1 MDLLEKFKNFSK
13 KGKLAVLFATAGVVG
28 LTSYCGIRGHKK
40 DSETKET
47 KLYLVDITDKYE
59 DEIVLKDKDGNKI
72 EINDASP
79 DKLLAIT
86 DSKKHKKNK
95 KYQVIL
101 VDDEG
106 VMQSGYIEGKYL
118 SDDVLDTEKLVGE
131 FCNDVSIISS
141 PSGGWFRKEAK
152 VDKDTDD
159 AVLLDYNQNLAVS
172 NHTYH
177 NDVDSYAWSEGV
189 TYVDGD
195 LKVGFI
201 ATENVASKDY
211 DKIKGKKFTV
221 STEDGSPLKLRDEAS
236 IDGEIIYSIPNNS
249 EVVLLSGY
257 PSVSD
262 ENHDWFYVAV
272 NTEDGVKIGYSCATY
287 HPTDGTAVN
296 YLIEKEEEKTDD
308 VTTEE
313 NTEQKE
319 NNNEY
324 TYLLRV
330 NTDSDGGVPLK
341 LREGMG
347 TSYDIISELENGAK
361 LFTSKKEMEESKNNL
376 DENNTK
382 WIKVR
387 LTSGEVGYVCA
398 SFVEEYEKKQEYDDS
413 IYTIN
418 FGDEG
423 QKEGYMGLDV
433 PIPTDY
439 VLFEKLLR
447 EGNDYYD
454 KERGTVIE
462 GVKPSFV
469 IIKMGA
475 TYTSLADGLNENR
488 FANISQDNVKELADL
503 CEQYEIPF
511 GFYYFSQALTTDE
524 ADKEVDYIKRN
535 CEQYKNYTYNV
546 MPLYYDYEYSSED
559 TRLYVYAKEGNKE
572 NLTQVLNYAM
582 NKLRLETEHEVCL
595 YSDKNALNEIFNYD
609 DLDDINKQN
618 MWVVAVNDAHSN
630 GLVNNFPEAADNVS
644 VRQYAHDGEI
654 NEVKFDINLMDKDYY
669 ENIMKNN
676 LGISKKLSK

>member
-1 MDLLEKFKNFSK
+1 
-13 KGKLAVLFATAGVVG
+13 
-28 LTSYCGIRGHKK
+28 
-40 DSETKET
+40 
-47 KLYLVDITDKYE
+47 
-59 DEIVLKDKDGNKI
+59 
-72 EINDASP
+72 
-79 DKLLAIT
+79 
-86 DSKKHKKNK
+86 
-95 KYQVIL
+95 
-101 VDDEG
+101 
-106 VMQSGYIEGKYL
+106 
-118 SDDVLDTEKLVGE
+118 
-131 FCNDVSIISS
+131 
-141 PSGGWFRKEAK
+141 
-152 VDKDTDD
+152 
-159 AVLLDYNQNLAVS
+159 
-172 NHTYH
+172 
-177 NDVDSYAWSEGV
+177 
-189 TYVDGD
+189 
-195 LKVGFI
+195 
-201 ATENVASKDY
+201 
-211 DKIKGKKFTV
+211 
-221 STEDGSPLKLRDEAS
+221 
-236 IDGEIIYSIPNNS
+236 
-249 EVVLLSGY
+249 
-257 PSVSD
+257 
-262 ENHDWFYVAV
+262 
-272 NTEDGVKIGYSCATY
+272 
-287 HPTDGTAVN
+287 
-296 YLIEKEEEKTDD
+296 
-308 VTTEE
+308 
-313 NTEQKE
+313 
-319 NNNEY
+319 
-324 TYLLRV
+324 
-330 NTDSDGGVPLK
+330 
-341 LREGMG
+341 
-347 TSYDIISELENGAK
+347 
-361 LFTSKKEMEESKNNL
+361 
-376 DENNTK
+376 
-382 WIKVR
+382 
-387 LTSGEVGYVCA
+387 
-398 SFVEEYEKKQEYDDS
+398 
-413 IYTIN
+413 
-418 FGDEG
+418 
-423 QKEGYMGLDV
+423 MGLDV